1 MEFVHGK
8 GCYFLVFVP
17 TITVLDKYGT
27 FIARCNA
34 LIEKVSSFRESSPAL
49 AIVAREAL
57 LGYASLSGEVFA
69 TAADRTAFQLQF
81 MQQVRSVGLPATT
94 RCEMCAIEHV
104 CRRPCLAVLKP
115 QTSVDCAL

>member
-1 MEFVHGK
+1 MQLSGAA
-8 GCYFLVFVP
+8 GGALVNSLF
-17 TITVLDKYGT
+17 TTAGRT
-27 FIARCNA
+27 
-34 LIEKVSSFRESSPAL
+34 RESSPAL

-69 TAADRTAFQLQF
+69 TPADRTAFQLQF

-94 RCEMCAIEHV
+94 RCDMCAIEHV